1 MKKEKTMKQNIFTF
15 LLSLGILAVGISGC
29 EKNAGNYDQYI
40 DQAEKVYPGKPKSL
54 TIFQGYNRAQISALM
69 SPDPRVVKM
78 RLYWNNRRDSI
89 DTEITAADLAKA
101 KLVNIATIGEGVY
114 TFEAVTFDASG
125 KRSVILSK
133 TGSILGDNY
142 LSTLFNRVLK
152 AKITVGT
159 EKAVSWY
166 SETDTAS
173 TMAGVRVAYPLRTGG
188 TGVIFTKKLRDTTIL
203 TNALVG
209 GSMSI
214 KTAYLPKNAIDTF
227 YSKTEIL
234 AY

>member
-1 MKKEKTMKQNIFTF
+1 MLVCSMI
-15 LLSLGILAVGISGC
+15 GIAIPGC
-29 EKNAGNYDQYI
+29 EKNAGDYDKYL
-40 DQAEKVYPGKPKSL
+40 DLAEKVYPGKPKSL
-54 TIFQGYNRAQISALM
+54 TVFQGYNRAQISALM

-78 RLYWNNRRDSI
+78 RLYWNNRKDSI
-89 DTEITAADLAKA
+89 DTDITSADLATN
-101 KLVNIATIGEGVY
+101 KLVNLMAIAEGVY
-114 TFEAVTFDASG
+114 TFEAVTFDATG
-125 KRSVILSK
+125 RRSVILAK

-159 EKAVSWY
+159 DKAVSWY

-173 TMAGVRVAYPLRTGG
+173 SMAGVRVAYPLRTGG
-188 TGVIFTKKLRDTTIL
+188 TGVVFTKRMRDTTIL

-209 GSMSI
+209 GSMTI

-227 YSKTEIL
+227 YSKPEVL

>member
-15 LLSLGILAVGISGC
+15 LLGLGILTIGISSC
-29 EKNAGNYDQYI
+29 EKNAGNYDQYL

-78 RLYWNNRRDSI
+78 RLYWNNRKDSI
-89 DTEITAADLAKA
+89 DKDITSADLAKA
-101 KLVNIATIGEGVY
+101 KLIDIAAIQEGVY
-114 TFEAVTFDASG
+114 TFEAITFDATG
-125 KRSVILSK
+125 KRSVMLSK

-142 LSTLFNRVLK
+142 LSTLFNRVLR
-152 AKITVGT
+152 ARITVGN

-166 SETDTAS
+166 TEADTAS
-173 TMAGVRVAYPLRTGG
+173 TMAGVKVTYPLRTGG
-188 TGVIFTKKLRDTTIL
+188 TGAIFTKKMRDTTIL

-209 GSMSI
+209 GSMTI

-227 YSKTEIL
+227 YSKPEVL

>member
-1 MKKEKTMKQNIFTF
+1 MKKNIFI
-15 LLSLGILAVGISGC
+15 LILIWGIVGMAIIGC
-29 EKNAGNYDQYI
+29 EKNAGDYDKYL

-54 TIFQGYNRAQISALM
+54 TVFQGYNRAQISALM

-89 DTEITAADLAKA
+89 DTDITSADLAKN
-101 KLVNIATIGEGVY
+101 KLVNLMAIAEGVY

-125 KRSVILSK
+125 RRSVILEK

-166 SETDTAS
+166 AETDTAS
-173 TMAGVRVAYPLRTGG
+173 SMAGVRVVYPLSTGG
-188 TGVIFTKKLRDTTIL
+188 TGVVFTKRMRDTTIL

-209 GSMSI
+209 GSMTI

-227 YSKTEIL
+227 YSRPEVL
-234 AY
+234 VY

>member
-1 MKKEKTMKQNIFTF
+1 MKKNILTF
-15 LLSLGILAVGISGC
+15 IFSCCILGMAISGC
-29 EKNAGNYDQYI
+29 EKNAGDYDKYL
-40 DQAEKVYPGKPKSL
+40 DQAEKVFPGKPKSL
-54 TIFQGYNRAQISALM
+54 TVFQGYNRAQISALM
-69 SPDPRVVKM
+69 SPDPRVVRM

-89 DTEITAADLAKA
+89 DTDITPADLAKS
-101 KLVNIATIGEGVY
+101 KLVDLAAVPEGVY

-125 KRSVILSK
+125 RRSVVLAK

-173 TMAGVRVAYPLRTGG
+173 AMAGVRVSYPLKTGG
-188 TGVIFTKKLRDTTIL
+188 TGVIFTRRLRDTTIL
-203 TNALVG
+203 TNALTG
-209 GSMSI
+209 GNMTI

-227 YSKTEIL
+227 YSKPEVL

>member
-1 MKKEKTMKQNIFTF
+1 MKKNILTF
-15 LLSLGILAVGISGC
+15 VLGCCIIGMAITGC
-29 EKNAGNYDQYI
+29 EKRAGDYDKYLE
-40 DQAEKVYPGKPKSL
+40 QAEKVYPGKPKSL
-54 TIFQGYNRAQISALM
+54 SIFQGYNRAQIIALM

-89 DTEITAADLAKA
+89 DTDITSADLAKSKVIELA
-101 KLVNIATIGEGVY
+101 AISEGVY
-114 TFEAVTFDASG
+114 TFEAVTFDGSG
-125 KRSVILSK
+125 RRSVMLSK
-133 TGSILGDNY
+133 IGSILGDNY

-173 TMAGVRVAYPLRTGG
+173 VMAGVKVVYPLNTGG
-188 TGVIFTKKLRDTTIL
+188 TGTVFTKSLKDTTIL
-203 TNALVG
+203 TNALAG
-209 GSMSI
+209 GSMTI

-227 YSKTEIL
+227 YAKPEVL